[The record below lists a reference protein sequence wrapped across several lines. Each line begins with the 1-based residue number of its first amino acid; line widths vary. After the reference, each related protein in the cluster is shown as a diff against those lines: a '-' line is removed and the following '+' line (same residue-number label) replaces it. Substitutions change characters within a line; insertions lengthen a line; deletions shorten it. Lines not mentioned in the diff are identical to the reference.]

1 MKIGVLFP
9 AYNEEKNIQGII
21 KESKKYFKN
30 SIIVVVDDGSTD
42 KTAKIAKNSGAIVI
56 KHTKNKG
63 KGEAIKTGL
72 KYFLKK
78 PIKFIIIADADRQ
91 YSIKDSKKILKGLNS
106 ADFVMGYRNFSKIP
120 FRHKL
125 GNIVWRNTFN
135 LLFGVNLKDTNCG
148 LIGISKDII
157 DKIEIGGG
165 YIIENCMLASII
177 ENKIKFAQ
185 VPVSVTY
192 KKKSGIKRGVKIVWG
207 VLYFIITR
215 GINHKIKKIFR

>member
-1 MKIGVLFP
+1 VKIGVLFP

>member
-1 MKIGVLFP
+1 MKIGVLLP
-9 AYNEEKNIQGII
+9 AYNEEKNIQTVV
-21 KESKKYFKN
+21 KESKRYFKN
-30 SIIVVVDDGSTD
+30 SVVVVVDDGSTD
-42 KTAKIAKNSGAIVI
+42 RTAKIAKKSGAIVI
-56 KHTKNKG
+56 KHPKNKG

-78 PIKFIIIADADRQ
+78 PVKFIIIADADRQ
-91 YSIKDSKKILKGLNS
+91 YSIKDSKKLLQALNS

-135 LLFGVNLKDTNCG
+135 LLFRTNLKDTNCG

-157 DKIEIGGG
+157 NKIEIGGG

-177 ENKIKFAQ
+177 ENKIKFTQ

-192 KKKSGIKRGVKIVWG
+192 KKKSGIKRGIKTVWG
-207 VLYFIITR
+207 ILYFIIIR
-215 GINHKIKKIFR
+215 GINHNIKKIFR